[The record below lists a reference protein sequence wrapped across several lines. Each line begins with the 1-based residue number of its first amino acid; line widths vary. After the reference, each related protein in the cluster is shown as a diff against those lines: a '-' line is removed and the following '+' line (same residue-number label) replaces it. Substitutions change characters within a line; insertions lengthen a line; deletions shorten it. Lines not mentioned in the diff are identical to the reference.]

1 MQRNKLTHTQ
11 YPHLFTPLD
20 LGFTTLKNR
29 VLMGSMHTGLE
40 DGSNHD
46 RLAAYF
52 AERARGEVGLIV
64 TGGYAPNRAGW
75 VYPFAGKLSNRG
87 EARRHGQMTDAVHAE
102 GGKIAMQILHAG
114 RYAYHPLA
122 VAPSRIRS
130 PIAPFTPRALSASG
144 VEKQIRDFVR
154 CAQLAREAGY
164 DGIEIM
170 GSEGYFINEFLV
182 THTNQRTDEWGGDY
196 SNRMR
201 LPVEIVERTR
211 EAVGKDFIIIYR
223 LSMIDLIPD
232 GSSWEETVLLA
243 KALEAAGVTIINTGI
258 GWHEARIPTIAT
270 SVPRRAFTWV
280 TKKMKQEVTVPLI
293 TTNRINLP
301 SVAEQVL
308 ADGCSDMV
316 SMARP
321 LLADAE
327 FVRKAREGRAD
338 EINVCIACNQACL
351 DHTFSKK
358 TSSCLV
364 NPRAC
369 HETELNYIA
378 TTDTRKFAVVGSG
391 PAGLAAALV
400 LAERGHDVD
409 MYEAAAEIGGQLNMA
424 KVIPGKEEFHEMLK
438 YYTRQVELL
447 GVNVHL
453 NTRVNA
459 DDLAAK
465 NYDDVIIATG
475 VTPRDP
481 KIEGQDHPKVLNY
494 IDVLRNKAAVGKR
507 VAIIGAGGIGFDVAE
522 FLLHDG
528 HSPTLDLD
536 EWLAE
541 WGVADPA
548 EARGGLTLQRKL
560 PEPSREITLL
570 QRKAGKHGANLG
582 KTTGWIHRAV
592 LKMNNVQ
599 MIGGVNYDRIGD
611 EGLLISYGEKRE
623 DPTWIDV
630 DHIVMCAGQVP
641 LRELQEPLKAAG
653 VSTHIIGGA
662 DVATELDAK
671 RAINQGSRLA
681 AKL

>member
-1 MQRNKLTHTQ
+1 MTNTQ

-46 RLAAYF
+46 RLTAYF

-75 VYPFAGKLSNRG
+75 VYPFAGKLSTRR
-87 EARRHGQMTDAVHAE
+87 EAAKHSQITDAVHAE

-114 RYAYHPLA
+114 RYAYHPFA
-122 VAPSRIRS
+122 VAPSKTQS
-130 PIAPFTPRALSASG
+130 PITPFTPRQLSSSG

-154 CAQLAREAGY
+154 CAELAREAGY
-164 DGIEIM
+164 DGVEIM

-182 THTNQRTDEWGGDY
+182 THTNQRSDEWGGDY

-211 EAVGKDFIIIYR
+211 EALGKDFIIIYR

-232 GSSWEETVLLA
+232 GSTWEETVLLA

-280 TKKMKQEVTVPLI
+280 TKKMKQEVSVPLI

-327 FVRKAREGRAD
+327 FVRKARQGRAD

-351 DHTFSKK
+351 DHTFAKK

-369 HETELNYIA
+369 HETELNYIP
-378 TTDTRKFAVVGSG
+378 TTYTRKFAVVGSG
-391 PAGLAAALV
+391 PAGLSTALV
-400 LAERGHDVD
+400 LAERGHHVD
-409 MYEAAAEIGGQLNMA
+409 MYDSAAEIGGQLNMA

-453 NTRVNA
+453 NTRVA
-459 DDLAAK
+459 AEDLTAK
-465 NYDDVIIATG
+465 NYDGVIVATG
-475 VTPRDP
+475 VIPRDT
-481 KIEGQDHPKVLNY
+481 KIEGQDHPKVLSY
-494 IDVLRNKAAVGKR
+494 IDVLRNSAAVGKR

-548 EARGGLTLQRKL
+548 DARAGLAMQRKK

-570 QRKAGKHGANLG
+570 QRKTGKHGANLG

-599 MIGGVNYDRIGD
+599 MIGGVNYERIGD

-623 DPTWIDV
+623 DPTWLDV
-630 DHIVMCAGQVP
+630 DNIVMCAGQVP
-641 LRELQEPLKAAG
+641 LRELQEPLEAAG
-653 VSTHIIGGA
+653 VSAHVIGGA

-681 AKL
+681 TTL